1 MIGKGKHMLR
11 REDVIENGANQKIK
25 QEIDRKRIINEKWR
39 EFHELL
45 EKKREINR
53 KMDFVKKEIEILK
66 RID

>member
-1 MIGKGKHMLR
+1 MKTFAKPLTRGDFIQ
-11 REDVIENGANQKIK
+11 NGADQAIK

-66 RID
+66 KMD

>member
-1 MIGKGKHMLR
+1 MKTFAKQLTRGDLLVSGTDKSIR
-11 REDVIENGANQKIK
+11 

-53 KMDFVKKEIEILK
+53 RMDFVKKEIEILK
-66 RID
+66 KTD

>member
-1 MIGKGKHMLR
+1 MKTFAKQLTRGDLLGSGTDKSIR
-11 REDVIENGANQKIK
+11 

-66 RID
+66 KTD

>member
-1 MIGKGKHMLR
+1 MTLR
-11 REDVIENGANQKIK
+11 KKLTRGDLVENGTDKSIR

-53 KMDFVKKEIEILK
+53 RMDFVKKEIEILK
-66 RID
+66 KTD

>member
-1 MIGKGKHMLR
+1 MKTFAKQLTRGDL
-11 REDVIENGANQKIK
+11 VENGTDKSIR

-66 RID
+66 KTD